1 MSGRKNLIMV
11 IYGDFCYNETKHNRF
26 VALNDLTRKVRAC
39 LNAIYL
45 LPIDQYDVLCV
56 PVNLLYRCIITDL
69 LTSLFIVVIDDV
81 QYEKVMNIMDIDFVK
96 SLKNSL
102 EANIEIRK
110 ETYPDESNDFDD
122 LSKKNQI
129 KLYDDLKECLKSEKE
144 EEWILLKK
152 ETVNI
157 NGISYKGQIRDIYDI
172 LKSYDYEVRALASVY
187 Q

>member
-1 MSGRKNLIMV
+1 MDKEITLKDALSIVEKVHKFTEL
-11 IYGDFCYNETKHNRF
+11 CYNETKHNRF

-122 LSKKNQI
+122 LSKMFY
-129 KLYDDLKECLKSEKE
+129 KLN
-144 EEWILLKK
+144 LLR
-152 ETVNI
+152 NFRR
-157 NGISYKGQIRDIYDI
+157 IRFLLYH
-172 LKSYDYEVRALASVY
+172 
-187 Q
+187 